1 MADDE
6 SGPDRVLA
14 AHNVQVCAADR
25 RERDADD
32 GFARARARALDLLH
46 AGCVLPVKN
55 IRPHLR
61 HFTSLLARHGR
72 VDSIY
77 GGGPSAFPNACDAL
91 DADAEDD
98 GRGRSRV
105 PREKGFDRGELWEE
119 RKQAAHRAFALRR
132 AGNLTVSAIGQHALP
147 SEMVLD
153 LVNLQTDARVGAH
166 RLDFA
171 TGQRVNEEGLSVENV

>member
-1 MADDE
+1 M
-6 SGPDRVLA
+6 
-14 AHNVQVCAADR
+14 
-25 RERDADD
+25 
-32 GFARARARALDLLH
+32 FALIFD
-46 AGCVLPVKN
+46 
-55 IRPHLR
+55 IS
-61 HFTSLLARHGR
+61 SLLAPRWR

-171 TGQRVNEEGLSVENV
+171 TGQRVNEEGLSVENVIDGDDVRPAVGDAAEPRETAAAQQHVRLVFAQSGNHSSHPLPLRAR